1 MYFLAFGWTL
11 VFGSFCTWHLQSAL
25 GLEDQCT
32 ESHAPLRPL
41 GPVVFKSIRFRSHR
55 KRIDKRSKILRS
67 IRIHTKCTVSMR
79 FRLSTLKCSK
89 TIEFHTP
96 KARVEEVGTF
106 QSLPISD
113 TSHWIYKKRQL
124 HTVSLVPK
132 LHAPHPWIS
141 VAVTFAISRLQD
153 LENWCEKRAGL
164 RSRERKIIF
173 EATVIPLSSWIITIV
188 ISKDL
193 INLVTVFDATLTSRQ
208 TREKWQSL
216 YENLISNNFRR
227 TAVLTKIWFEN

>member
-1 MYFLAFGWTL
+1 MSCYL
-11 VFGSFCTWHLQSAL
+11 HLQSAL

-41 GPVVFKSIRFRSHR
+41 GLAWNSSDCFESFSPLNNDVTEGVITTRGNRMKFSLPLGPVVFKSIRFRSHR
-55 KRIDKRSKILRS
+55 KRIDKRSNILRS
-67 IRIHTKCTVSMR
+67 IRIHTTCTVSMR

-89 TIEFHTP
+89 TIEFQIL

-106 QSLPISD
+106 QSLFISD

-141 VAVTFAISRLQD
+141 VAVTFAI
-153 LENWCEKRAGL
+153 
-164 RSRERKIIF
+164 
-173 EATVIPLSSWIITIV
+173 
-188 ISKDL
+188 
-193 INLVTVFDATLTSRQ
+193 
-208 TREKWQSL
+208 
-216 YENLISNNFRR
+216 
-227 TAVLTKIWFEN
+227 